1 MLQRPHGGHQH
12 HRVGGKAGHAALDVQ
27 EFLRAQ
33 VRAEARLGDHIVR
46 QRQAQPG
53 GHHAVA
59 AVGDVGEGA
68 AVDDGG
74 VVLQRLDQVGVKGVL
89 QKGGHG
95 ARRADL
101 AGGHRLALVGVA
113 HHDAGQPLLQ
123 IFQIGGQAEDGHH
136 FAGHR
141 DVKAVLPGGAV
152 HLAAQAVGHI
162 AQLPVVHVH
171 AALPGH
177 PAGVDVVGVALVD
190 AVVHH
195 GCQQVVGRADGVQVA
210 GEVEVDVLHG
220 HHLGVAAA
228 GRAALDA
235 EHGAEAGLT
244 QAEHGL
250 FAQGVQR
257 VRQAAADGG
266 LALARRGGADGRD
279 QNQLALFL
287 GLFGQ
292 PVVDLRLVFAVK
304 ADVILAKAQP
314 RRDLGDG
321 LQGRLLGD
329 LDIRFHARHPF
340 CHIAG
345 AGGPRTFS
353 ILHGSRT
360 GRRLQGP
367 PQK

>member
-1 MLQRPHGGHQH
+1 M
-12 HRVGGKAGHAALDVQ
+12 
-27 EFLRAQ
+27 
-33 VRAEARLGDHIVR
+33 
-46 QRQAQPG
+46 
-53 GHHAVA
+53 
-59 AVGDVGEGA
+59 GDVGEGA

-74 VVLQRLDQVGVKGVL
+74 VVFQRLDQVRVKGVL

-101 AGGHRLALVGVA
+101 AGGHRLALVGVG
-113 HHDAGQPLLQ
+113 HHNAGKPLLQ
-123 IFQIGGQAEDGHH
+123 IFQVGGQAEDGHH

-152 HLAAQAVGHI
+152 HLAAQAVGDK

-195 GCQQVVGRADGVQVA
+195 GRQQVVGRADGVQVA
-210 GEVEVDVLHG
+210 GEVQVDVLHG

-228 GRAALDA
+228 GRAPLDA
-235 EHGAEAGLT
+235 EHRPQARLP

-257 VRQAAADGG
+257 VRQPAADGG
-266 LALARRGGADGRD
+266 LALPRRGGADGGD
-279 QNQLALFL
+279 QDQPALLFA
-287 GLFGQ
+287 LFGQ
-292 PVVDLRLVFAVK
+292 PMVDLGLVFAVK
-304 ADVILAKAQP
+304 ADVFLREAQP

-321 LQGRLLGD
+321 LQRRLLGD
-329 LDIRFHARHPF
+329 LDIGFHARHPF
-340 CHIAG
+340 CHFRG
-345 AGGPRTFS
+345 QSPCFS
-353 ILHGSRT
+353 YNTHGSRT

-367 PQK
+367 PQNFPRPVAGPRRPACFFLAAARRAALVPPAGVVL